1 MKEIGRLL
9 WQKSFSFDLKLK
21 RLQKVLVFYAY
32 SACLFIVV
40 FHVT

>member
-9 WQKSFSFDLKLK
+9 EKSFSFDLKIK
-21 RLQKVLVFYAY
+21 RLQKVLVYYAY

-40 FHVT
+40 FHIT